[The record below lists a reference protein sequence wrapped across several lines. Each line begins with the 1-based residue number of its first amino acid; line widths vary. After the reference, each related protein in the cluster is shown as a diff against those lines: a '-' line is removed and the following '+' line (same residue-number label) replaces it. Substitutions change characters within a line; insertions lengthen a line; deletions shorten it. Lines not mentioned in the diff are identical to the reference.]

1 MGTLIA
7 DLEAAFEEVLAA
19 LAENRNG
26 ILEKYTQL
34 APPIVC
40 WAPTLDDVPIPVHRE
55 CLTRWHLLR
64 GERQLPDWS
73 DFRTEEFGSVVTR
86 STVVDP
92 IPGTTDLRYRIF
104 GSRVAESAGRD
115 WEGATLGDVARVR
128 RSLGPLLIRAVYI
141 LARERQVPVYT
152 WHARAAGGRVDGWH
166 RLVLPFVAPAPYGIR
181 FMSAIEVEKAATDAP
196 SENRAATGRAAR
208 PAPAASW
215 QGLATIHK

>member
-1 MGTLIA
+1 VGTLIA
-7 DLEAAFEEVLAA
+7 DLESAFEEVLAA

-40 WAPTLDDVPIPVHRE
+40 WEPTLDDVPIAIHRD

-64 GERQLPDWS
+64 GTRQLPDWR
-73 DFRTEEFGSVVTR
+73 DFRTEEFGAVVTR

-92 IPGTTDLRYRIF
+92 IPGTTDLRYRIY
-104 GSRVAESAGRD
+104 GSRVAENEGRD

-141 LARERQVPVYT
+141 LARERRVPVYT
-152 WHARAAGGRVDGWH
+152 WHARATGNHFDGWH
-166 RLVLPFVAPAPYGIR
+166 RLVLPFAAPAPYEVR
-181 FMSAIEVEKAATDAP
+181 FMSAIEVVGSQVDAP
-196 SENRAATGRAAR
+196 AVAR
-208 PAPAASW
+208 TMGSWPGHTLPPGTW
-215 QGLATIHK
+215 QGIAAIHK

>member
-1 MGTLIA
+1 VGTLIA
-7 DLEAAFEEVLAA
+7 DLESAFEEVLAA

-40 WAPTLDDVPIPVHRE
+40 WEPTLDDVPIAVHRE

-64 GERQLPDWS
+64 GTRQLPDWG
-73 DFRTEEFGSVVTR
+73 DFRTEEFGAVVTR

-92 IPGTTDLRYRIF
+92 IPGTTDLRYRIY
-104 GSRVAESAGRD
+104 GSRVAENEGRD

-141 LARERQVPVYT
+141 LARERRVPVYT
-152 WHARAAGGRVDGWH
+152 WHARATRSHFDGWH
-166 RLVLPFVAPAPYGIR
+166 RLVLPFAAPAPYEVR
-181 FMSAIEVEKAATDAP
+181 FMSAIEVEGAEVDAPAVTRTMGSWPGHAVPPGPWQGIAAT
-196 SENRAATGRAAR
+196 
-208 PAPAASW
+208 
-215 QGLATIHK
+215 HK